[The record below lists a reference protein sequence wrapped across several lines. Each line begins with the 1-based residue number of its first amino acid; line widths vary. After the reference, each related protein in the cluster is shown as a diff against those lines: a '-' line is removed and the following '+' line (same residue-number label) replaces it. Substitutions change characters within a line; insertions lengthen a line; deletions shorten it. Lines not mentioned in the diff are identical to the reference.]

1 MAVGNLEFINSTTVS
16 SGVTTV
22 DVDNVFSADY
32 DVYFV
37 QFVGIYQSTN
47 VSNGIEGLRLIDN
60 AGSVIT
66 ASEYGYANL
75 NMPSGSAFAENRFA
89 TRDFI
94 FFGMYADQ
102 VSDGNGN
109 ASMYIYNPYDSS
121 SYTFIQSQAAGQ
133 TSTDMYGGK
142 TIGVHQVA
150 ETIRGLQLY
159 ESNVS
164 NTFGGGQI
172 NVYGLASK

>member
-1 MAVGNLEFINSTTVS
+1 MPVGNLELITSVTVS

-22 DVDNVFSADY
+22 DVDNVFSANY

-47 VSNGIEGLRLIDN
+47 VDNGIEGLRLIDN

-102 VSDGNGN
+102 LSDGQAN
-109 ASMYIYNPYDSS
+109 ASMYIYNPYSS
-121 SYTFIQSQAAGQ
+121 SYTFIQSQAAGKN
-133 TSTDMYGGK
+133 SSDFYGGK

-150 ETIRGLQLY
+150 ETIRGFQLY
-159 ESNVS
+159 ESDGTR
-164 NTFGGGQI
+164 TFGGGQI
-172 NVYGLASK
+172 NVYGLASN

>member
-1 MAVGNLEFINSTTVS
+1 MPVGNLEFINSTTVS

-22 DVDNVFSADY
+22 DVDNVFSANY

-102 VSDGNGN
+102 LSDGQAN
-109 ASMYIYNPYDSS
+109 ASMYIFNPYNSS
-121 SYTFIQSQAAGQ
+121 SFTFLISQANGKN
-133 TSTDMYGGK
+133 SSDFYGAK

-150 ETIRGLQLY
+150 ETIRGFQLY
-159 ESNVS
+159 ESDGTR
-164 NTFGGGQI
+164 TFGGGTI
-172 NVYGLASK
+172 NVYGVK

>member
-1 MAVGNLEFINSTTVS
+1 MAAGNLEFINTTSVS
-16 SGVTTV
+16 AGVTTV
-22 DVDNVFSADY
+22 DVDNIFSADY

-37 QFVGIYQSTN
+37 QFVGIYHDTD

-75 NMPSGSAFAENRFA
+75 NMPSGSVYAENTYA

-94 FFGMYADQ
+94 FFGLYTDQ
-102 VSDGNGN
+102 LSDGQAN

-121 SYTFIQSQAAGQ
+121 SYTFIQSQSAGKN
-133 TSTDMYGGK
+133 SGDFYGNK
-142 TIGVHQVA
+142 TIGVHKSA

-159 ESNVS
+159 ESNAAR
-164 NTFGGGQI
+164 TFGGGQI
-172 NVYGLASK
+172 NVYGVK

>member
-1 MAVGNLEFINSTTVS
+1 MPVGNLELITSVTVS

-22 DVDNVFSADY
+22 DVDNVFSANY

-102 VSDGNGN
+102 LSDGQAN
-109 ASMYIYNPYDSS
+109 ASMYIFNPYNSS
-121 SYTFIQSQAAGQ
+121 SFTFLISQANGKN
-133 TSTDMYGGK
+133 SSDFYGAK

-150 ETIRGLQLY
+150 ETIRGFQLY
-159 ESNVS
+159 ESDGTR
-164 NTFGGGQI
+164 TFGGGQI
-172 NVYGLASK
+172 NVYGVK

>member
-1 MAVGNLEFINSTTVS
+1 MPAGNLEFINSTTVS

-22 DVDNVFSADY
+22 NVDNVFSADY

-37 QFVGIYQSTN
+37 QFLGIYQSTN
-47 VSNGIEGLRLIDN
+47 VDNGIEGLRLIDN

-66 ASEYGYANL
+66 TSEYGYANL
-75 NMPSGSAFAENRFA
+75 TMPSGSAFAENKFA

-102 VSDGNGN
+102 LSDGQAN

-121 SYTFIQSQAAGQ
+121 SYTFIQSFAAGKN
-133 TSTDMYGGK
+133 SSDFYGGK

-150 ETIRGLQLY
+150 ETIRGFQLY
-159 ESNVS
+159 ESDGTR
-164 NTFGGGQI
+164 TFGGGTI
-172 NVYGLASK
+172 NVYGVK